1 MKYTILTKI
10 LSEVREVTLCNRE
23 IEIEYEG
30 FEYIIKF
37 EPIIFKSWFFQIQ
50 KYIWLIYLKKYNKTK
65 NADIIKL
72 IAFSNQK
79 YDWNPELMEK
89 DAFQC
94 IQNIGKELN
103 N

>member
-37 EPIIFKSWFFQIQ
+37 EPIIFKSWFFS
-50 KYIWLIYLKKYNKTK
+50 NTK
-65 NADIIKL
+65 ICLADI
-72 IAFSNQK
+72 F
-79 YDWNPELMEK
+79 EK
-89 DAFQC
+89 
-94 IQNIGKELN
+94 I
-103 N
+103 

>member
-1 MKYTILTKI
+1 MKDLNTSLNLNQLYL
-10 LSEVREVTLCNRE
+10 NR
-23 IEIEYEG
+23 G
-30 FEYIIKF
+30 
-37 EPIIFKSWFFQIQ
+37 FFQIQ
-50 KYIWLIYLKKYNKTK
+50 KYVWLIYLKKYNKTK